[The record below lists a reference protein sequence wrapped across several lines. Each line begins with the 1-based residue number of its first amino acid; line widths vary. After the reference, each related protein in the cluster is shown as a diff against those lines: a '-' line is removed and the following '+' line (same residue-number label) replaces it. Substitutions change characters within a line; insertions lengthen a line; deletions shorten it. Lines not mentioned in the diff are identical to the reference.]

1 MYIYIYIYIYMYIL
15 YMYVYIYMHIYIYI
29 HTNSTIT
36 IFFHCFINIDACAK
50 AMEPAT
56 TASTLHPITTLGT
69 RTIFLAY
76 LKNISKNYL

>member
-1 MYIYIYIYIYMYIL
+1 MYIYIYMYIL

>member
-1 MYIYIYIYIYMYIL
+1 MYIYIYMYIL
-15 YMYVYIYMHIYIYI
+15 YMYVYIYMHIYIYIYI

>member
-1 MYIYIYIYIYMYIL
+1 MYIYIYICIYYICMYIYTC
-15 YMYVYIYMHIYIYI
+15 IYIYI